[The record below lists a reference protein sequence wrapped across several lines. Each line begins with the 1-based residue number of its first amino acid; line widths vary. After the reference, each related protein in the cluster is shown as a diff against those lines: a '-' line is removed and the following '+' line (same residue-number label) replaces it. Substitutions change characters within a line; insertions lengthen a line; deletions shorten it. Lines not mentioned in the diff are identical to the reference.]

1 MAIHYYHC
9 TDGIDLILD
18 RAGRETRDFGELR
31 PQAISVADRLMREVP
46 GYADWERWSVYVYD
60 EKGQVEIVPF
70 TEAAQTPK
78 PLPEPRRAQAKDVK
92 RRRPKVVG
100 RSSH

>member
-18 RAGRETRDFGELR
+18 RSGRETRDFGELR
-31 PQAISVADRLMREVP
+31 PQAMSVAGSLMRELP
-46 GYADWERWSVYVYD
+46 DYADWERWSVYVYD
-60 EKGQVEIVPF
+60 ATGEVDVVPF
-70 TEAAQTPK
+70 TDAARNPV
-78 PLPEPRRAQAKDVK
+78 PEPRRAQAKDVK
-92 RRRPKVVG
+92 RRPKMVR

>member
-9 TDGIDLILD
+9 SDGIDLILD
-18 RAGRETRDFGELR
+18 RAGRETRDFGDLR
-31 PQAISVADRLMREVP
+31 PQAMSVADSVMREVP

-60 EKGQVEIVPF
+60 EAGQVEIVPF
-70 TEAAQTPK
+70 TEAAKGPV
-78 PLPEPRRAQAKDVK
+78 PEPQRAQAKDVK
-92 RRRPKVVG
+92 RRANVAQ